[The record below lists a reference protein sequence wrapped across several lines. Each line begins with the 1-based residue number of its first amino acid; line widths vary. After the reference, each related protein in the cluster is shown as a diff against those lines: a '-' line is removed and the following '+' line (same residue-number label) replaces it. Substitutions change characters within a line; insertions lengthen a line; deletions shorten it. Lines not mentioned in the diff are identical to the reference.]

1 MTGRS
6 AGDSV
11 ERGAGLEPSGAVPA
25 PLPPDENLRQVALDS
40 YCVLD
45 TPPEPGFDNIT
56 RLARHFFGTRIALVS
71 LIDRDRQWF
80 KSRAGLDATETHRD
94 LAFCAHAILDDG
106 VLVVLDATKDPRFAG
121 NPLVTGAPNIRFYAG
136 APLVADGRKLGT
148 LCVIDDAPRAGFDE
162 REAETL
168 TQLARLVVDELTLRR
183 EVALRER
190 AEAELRDRSRLLNL
204 AEEVGQFGH
213 WYIDFVTDT
222 RRWSD
227 EVYRILGLPP
237 QQEPPT
243 VELSRA
249 SYHPDDLP
257 LLARMAERARRT
269 GEGFSVE
276 ARVVR
281 RDGGMRHVFVRASV
295 ECGADGR
302 PAGLL
307 GVVQDITD
315 AKREEAELR
324 SNRELLDLT
333 VQATRDGIW
342 DWNLE
347 TGGIWFSPT
356 WKEQL
361 GYRDDE
367 LENSLEMWAGL
378 IFEEDRFTAL
388 ETVRAYNA
396 GLIPNFEA
404 VQRFR
409 HKRGHTV
416 YILSRAIHI
425 RDAAGRVVRMVG
437 AHTDITREKLTEEEL
452 RLAKQTLDDA
462 IEAVPEGLAYFDAD
476 DRLILCNERYREA
489 HPLTA
494 PLFTPGRPFEEILR
508 AAVAN
513 GEFAGNPDGPS
524 DEAWIQAELAQHRNP
539 GAPFERELPDGRWIV
554 VAENR
559 TSSGSL
565 VCTRTDITE
574 RKRFEAELQRQAADM
589 CALAE
594 GLDAAREEAD
604 ALRARAEAATQ
615 AKSEFLAAMSHEIRT
630 PMNGIMGMTELLFDT
645 PLTEEQRQFAQA
657 IRSSSN
663 ALLTIIN
670 DILDISK
677 LEAGRVTIE
686 TLPFDPADLVE
697 GVVEL
702 LTPRAHEKGI
712 EIGFYIDPPLRRT
725 LLGDPTR
732 IRQILVNLVGNAV
745 KFTDQGSVAVE
756 LEAREATD
764 AHLVLRMTV
773 TDTGIGIPA
782 EAMPTLFNK
791 FQQVDGSITRKF
803 GGTGLGLAICR
814 QLSELMGGSIAVES
828 RLGSGSRFLVDLP
841 LALPDEV
848 RDDELSDGMQP
859 PAERVL
865 AEGALAEGALVG
877 RRVLVAD
884 DLAVNRR
891 VLASMLDSLGARPA
905 VVENGVDALAAL
917 RRAAAGGRPFD
928 VLLADQTMPG
938 LSGDALLAAVAGD
951 PALAQTR
958 RVLMVTLGPA
968 ARGDGGPVQ
977 GVAQAILN
985 RPLRQRALAGC
996 LTGLF
1001 AATAPTAAA
1010 PVVEVRPEEMPR
1022 SGRVLLAEDNRTN
1035 QLFATTLLRKL
1046 GYSVEVAEDG
1056 ERAVAAVRR
1065 GGIDLVLM
1073 DVQMPGMD
1081 GLEAAQAIRSCGGAL
1096 AGLPIIAL
1104 TADAMPGTRELCL
1117 RAGMS
1122 DYLTKPISR
1131 AGLLSALDRWMGAAG
1146 RPSEPSAIPSAG
1158 TVPGVDGKVGGM
1170 VEETGEAALD
1180 QAVLDDLA
1188 QTVGADSLARIVGS
1202 FLDDLSGRL
1211 GRLSAMAE
1219 GRGAGIADLRALAS
1233 EAHDLSSLAG
1243 SFGGMAVMHHAW
1255 RMEVL
1260 CRNGDRDQA
1269 ARLLPVLLRES
1280 ARLER
1285 LLRAR
1290 AGEHPMVG

>member
-1 MTGRS
+1 MS
-6 AGDSV
+6 GD
-11 ERGAGLEPSGAVPA
+11 AAGAVPA
-25 PLPPDENLRQVALDS
+25 ALPPDEERRLAVLES

-45 TPPEPGFDNIT
+45 TPAESGFDNIT

-71 LIDRDRQWF
+71 LIDRNRQWF
-80 KSRAGLDATETHRD
+80 KSRIGLGVEETHRD

-106 VLVVLDATKDPRFAG
+106 VLVVPDATKDPRFAG
-121 NPLVTGAPNIRFYAG
+121 NPLVTGEPNIRFYAG
-136 APLVADGRKLGT
+136 APLVADGHKLGT
-148 LCVIDDAPRAGFDE
+148 LCVIDDAPRGGFDA

-168 TQLARLVVDELTLRR
+168 TQLARLVVDELELRR
-183 EVALRER
+183 EVTRR
-190 AEAELRDRSRLLNL
+190 QQAEAELRDRSRLLNL
-204 AEEVGQFGH
+204 AEEIGQFGH

-227 EVYRILGLPP
+227 EVYRIMGLSP
-237 QQEPPT
+237 QDGPPT
-243 VELSRA
+243 VDMSRGA
-249 SYHPDDLP
+249 YHPDDLP
-257 LLARMAERARRT
+257 KIAPLVERARAT

-276 ARVVR
+276 ARIIR
-281 RDGGMRHVFVRASV
+281 PDGTLRHVFIRGMA
-295 ECGADGR
+295 EWGPAGR
-302 PAGLL
+302 PIGLL

-342 DWNLE
+342 DWALD
-347 TGGIWFSPT
+347 TGAIWFSPT

-367 LENSLEMWAGL
+367 LANSLDMWAGL
-378 IFEEDRFTAL
+378 IFEEDRIAAL
-388 ETVRAYNA
+388 EMVRAYNA
-396 GLIPNFEA
+396 GLIPKFEA

-409 HKRGHTV
+409 HKQGHTV

-425 RDAAGRVVRMVG
+425 RDAEGRVVRMVG
-437 AHTDITREKLTEEEL
+437 AHTDITRDKMTEEEL

-462 IEAVPEGLAYFDAD
+462 IEAVPEGLAYFDSD
-476 DRLILCNERYREA
+476 DRLILCNQRYREA

-494 PLFTPGRPFEEILR
+494 PLLTPGRPFEEILR
-508 AAVAN
+508 AAIAN
-513 GEFAGNPDGPS
+513 GEFAANPDGPNN
-524 DEAWIQAELAQHRNP
+524 EAWIQAELAQHRNP
-539 GAPFERELPDGRWIV
+539 GPPFERELPDGRWIL

-559 TSSGSL
+559 TSSGAL

-645 PLTEEQRQFAQA
+645 PLTAEQHQFAQA

-712 EIGFYIDPPLRRT
+712 EIGFYIDPFLRRT

-756 LEAREATD
+756 LEALDATE

-782 EAMPTLFNK
+782 EALPTLFNK

-828 RLGSGSRFLVDLP
+828 SLGAGSRFLVDLP
-841 LALPDEV
+841 LALLDEAP
-848 RDDELSDGMQP
+848 Q
-859 PAERVL
+859 PAEQPL
-865 AEGALAEGALVG
+865 AGRRALV
-877 RRVLVAD
+877 VD

-891 VLASMLDSLGARPA
+891 VLAAMLDSLGARPTT
-905 VVENGVDALAAL
+905 VDNGPDALEAL
-917 RRAAAGGRPFD
+917 TRAAAGGRHFD
-928 VLLADQTMPG
+928 VVLVDQTMPG
-938 LSGDALLAAVAGD
+938 MGGDSLLAAIAGN
-951 PALAQTR
+951 PMLGGTR
-958 RVLMVTLGPA
+958 RVLIAGLGPA
-968 ARGDGGPVQ
+968 ARADCGPVQ
-977 GVAQAILN
+977 GLAHAILN
-985 RPLRQRALAGC
+985 RPLRQSALAGC

-1001 AATAPTAAA
+1001 QAAVPPSSADRQPAEGQPAD
-1010 PVVEVRPEEMPR
+1010 RGEEPAR
-1022 SGRVLLAEDNRTN
+1022 SGSILLAEDNRTN

-1046 GYSVEVAEDG
+1046 GYTVEVAEDG
-1056 ERAVAAVRR
+1056 EQAVAAACR

-1081 GLEAAQAIRSCGGAL
+1081 GLEAAQAIRARGGRL

-1131 AGLLSALDRWMGAAG
+1131 AGLLAALDRWMTEAGSEHAA
-1146 RPSEPSAIPSAG
+1146 A
-1158 TVPGVDGKVGGM
+1158 DGSVGGGNGSGNGSGDGDP
-1170 VEETGEAALD
+1170 GEVLD
-1180 QAVLDDLA
+1180 EAVLADLVE
-1188 QTVGADSLARIVGS
+1188 TVGADNLALIVDS
-1202 FLDDLSGRL
+1202 FLDDVSRRL
-1211 GRLSAMAE
+1211 ERLSAMA
-1219 GRGAGIADLRALAS
+1219 RSVPAGDLDMRALAG

-1243 SFGGMAVMHHAW
+1243 SFGGMAVMHLAW
-1255 RMEVL
+1255 RMEVI
-1260 CRNGDRDQA
+1260 CRNGDTAQA
-1269 ARLLPVLLRES
+1269 AQLLPVLLREA

-1285 LLRAR
+1285 SLRERTGVERPA
-1290 AGEHPMVG
+1290 A

>member
-1 MTGRS
+1 MSGS
-6 AGDSV
+6 AKGGMV
-11 ERGAGLEPSGAVPA
+11 AGAVPA
-25 PLPPDENLRQVALDS
+25 AMPPDEDRRLAVLDS
-40 YCVLD
+40 YCILD
-45 TPPEPGFDNIT
+45 TPPEAGFDNIT

-80 KSRAGLDATETHRD
+80 KSRVGLEATETPRD
-94 LAFCAHAILDDG
+94 FAFCAHAILDDG
-106 VLVVLDATKDPRFAG
+106 ALVVPDATKDPRFAG
-121 NPLVTGAPNIRFYAG
+121 NPLVIGAPDIRFYAG
-136 APLVADGRKLGT
+136 APLVADGQKLGT
-148 LCVIDDAPRAGFDE
+148 LCVIDDTPRAGFDA

-168 TQLARLVVDELTLRR
+168 AQLARLVVDEMTLRR
-183 EVALRER
+183 EVARREQ

-204 AEEVGQFGH
+204 AEEIGQFGH
-213 WYIDFVTDT
+213 WYIDFLTDT

-237 QQEPPT
+237 QQVVPT
-243 VELSRA
+243 VELSR
-249 SYHPDDLP
+249 SCYHPDDLP
-257 LLARMAERARRT
+257 RLAGLVERART
-269 GEGFSVE
+269 AGEGFSVE
-276 ARVVR
+276 ARIVR
-281 RDGGMRHVFVRASV
+281 PDGAFRHVFIRGMA

-302 PAGLL
+302 PVGLL

-315 AKREEAELR
+315 AKREEA
-324 SNRELLDLT
+324 
-333 VQATRDGIW
+333 
-342 DWNLE
+342 
-347 TGGIWFSPT
+347 
-356 WKEQL
+356 
-361 GYRDDE
+361 
-367 LENSLEMWAGL
+367 
-378 IFEEDRFTAL
+378 
-388 ETVRAYNA
+388 
-396 GLIPNFEA
+396 
-404 VQRFR
+404 
-409 HKRGHTV
+409 
-416 YILSRAIHI
+416 
-425 RDAAGRVVRMVG
+425 
-437 AHTDITREKLTEEEL
+437 EL

-494 PLFTPGRPFEEILR
+494 PLLTPGRPFEEILR
-508 AAVAN
+508 AAIVN

-524 DEAWIQAELAQHRNP
+524 DEAWIQAELIQHRNP

-559 TSSGSL
+559 TGSGSL

-645 PLTEEQRQFAQA
+645 ALTAEQHQFAQA

-686 TLPFDPADLVE
+686 TLPFDAADLVE

-712 EIGFYIDPPLRRT
+712 EIGFYIDPLLRRT

-732 IRQILVNLVGNAV
+732 IRQILINLIGNAV
-745 KFTDQGSVAVE
+745 KFTDQGAVAVE
-756 LEAREATD
+756 LEALDSTD
-764 AHLVLRMTV
+764 AHLALRITV

-782 EAMPTLFNK
+782 DALPTLFNK

-828 RLGSGSRFLVDLP
+828 RPGVGSRFLVDLP
-841 LALPDEV
+841 LALSE
-848 RDDELSDGMQP
+848 EGAGGAFP
-859 PAERVL
+859 PAERPL
-865 AEGALAEGALVG
+865 TG

-891 VLASMLDSLGARPA
+891 VLASMLDSLGARPTT
-905 VVENGVDALAAL
+905 VDNGTDALDAL
-917 RRAAAGGRPFD
+917 RRGVAEGRAFD
-928 VLLADQTMPG
+928 LVLADQTMPG
-938 LSGDALLAAVAGD
+938 MDGDALLAAMAGD
-951 PALAQTR
+951 PVLAQTR
-958 RVLMVTLGPA
+958 RVLIVTLGPA
-968 ARGDGGPVQ
+968 PRADGGPVH
-977 GVAQAILN
+977 GLAHAILN
-985 RPLRQRALAGC
+985 RPLRQSSLAAC

-1001 AATAPTAAA
+1001 AIAVPSAPACPAAE
-1010 PVVEVRPEEMPR
+1010 PRPEEAPR
-1022 SGRVLLAEDNRTN
+1022 HGRILLAEDNRTN
-1035 QLFATTLLRKL
+1035 QLFATTLLRRL
-1046 GYSVEVAEDG
+1046 GYTVEVAEDG
-1056 ERAVAAVRR
+1056 EQAVAAVGR

-1073 DVQMPGMD
+1073 DVQMPGMN
-1081 GLEAAQAIRSCGGAL
+1081 GLEAAQAIRARGGAP
-1096 AGLPIIAL
+1096 ANLPIIAL

-1117 RAGMS
+1117 GAGMS

-1131 AGLLSALDRWMGAAG
+1131 AGLLSALDRWIGTAAPPAAG
-1146 RPSEPSAIPSAG
+1146 NDADGESEG
-1158 TVPGVDGKVGGM
+1158 DEGGE
-1170 VEETGEAALD
+1170 VLD
-1180 QAVLDDLA
+1180 EAVLADLVE
-1188 QTVGADSLARIVGS
+1188 TVGSESLALIVGS
-1202 FLDDLSGRL
+1202 FLEDVSGRL
-1211 GRLSAMAE
+1211 ERMSAMADALRI
-1219 GRGAGIADLRALAS
+1219 GTVDLRALAG

-1243 SFGGMAVMHHAW
+1243 SFGGMAVMHLAW

-1260 CRNGDRDQA
+1260 CRTGDRDQA
-1269 ARLLPVLLRES
+1269 ARLLPVLLREA
-1280 ARLER
+1280 ARLEGT
-1285 LLRAR
+1285 LRQR
-1290 AGEHPMVG
+1290 AGVRRAVG

>member
-1 MTGRS
+1 MSGEAT
-6 AGDSV
+6 
-11 ERGAGLEPSGAVPA
+11 GAVPA
-25 PLPPDENLRQVALDS
+25 ALPSDEERRLAVLES
-40 YCVLD
+40 YCILD
-45 TPPEPGFDNIT
+45 TPPESGFDNIT

-71 LIDRDRQWF
+71 LIDRNRQWF
-80 KSRAGLDATETHRD
+80 KSRIGLDAEETHRD
-94 LAFCAHAILDDG
+94 FAFCAHAILDDG
-106 VLVVLDATKDPRFAG
+106 VLVVPDATKDPRFAG
-121 NPLVTGAPNIRFYAG
+121 NPLVTGDPNIRFYAG
-136 APLVADGRKLGT
+136 APLVADGYKLGT
-148 LCVIDDAPRAGFDE
+148 LCVIDDSPRGGFE
-162 REAETL
+162 PREAETL
-168 TQLARLVVDELTLRR
+168 TQLARLVVDELELRR
-183 EVALRER
+183 EVTRR
-190 AEAELRDRSRLLNL
+190 QQAEAELRDRSRLLNL
-204 AEEVGQFGH
+204 AEEIGQFGH

-227 EVYRILGLPP
+227 EVYRIMGLSP
-237 QQEPPT
+237 QDGPPT
-243 VELSRA
+243 VDMSRGA
-249 SYHPDDLP
+249 YHPDDLP
-257 LLARMAERARRT
+257 TLAALVQRARTT

-276 ARVVR
+276 ARVIR
-281 RDGGMRHVFVRASV
+281 PDGTLRHVFIRGMA
-295 ECGADGR
+295 EWGDAGR
-302 PAGLL
+302 PIGLL

-342 DWNLE
+342 DWSLD
-347 TGGIWFSPT
+347 TGAIWFSPT

-378 IFEEDRFTAL
+378 IFEEDRIAAL
-388 ETVRAYNA
+388 EMVRAYNA
-396 GLIPNFEA
+396 GLIPKFEA

-409 HKRGHTV
+409 HKQGHTV

-425 RDAAGRVVRMVG
+425 RDAEGRVVRMVG
-437 AHTDITREKLTEEEL
+437 AHTDITRDRMREEEL

-476 DRLILCNERYREA
+476 DRLILCNQRYRRA

-494 PLFTPGRPFEEILR
+494 PLLTPGRPFEEILR

-513 GEFAGNPDGPS
+513 GEFGANPDGAT

-539 GAPFERELPDGRWIV
+539 DPPFERELPDGRWIL

-559 TSSGSL
+559 TSSGAL

-645 PLTEEQRQFAQA
+645 PLTAEQHQFAQA

-712 EIGFYIDPPLRRT
+712 EIGFYIDPFLRRT

-756 LEAREATD
+756 LEALDATE

-782 EAMPTLFNK
+782 DALPTLFNK

-814 QLSELMGGSIAVES
+814 QLSELMGGSIGVES
-828 RLGSGSRFLVDLP
+828 NLGNGSRFLVDLP
-841 LALPDEV
+841 LALLDEA
-848 RDDELSDGMQP
+848 LP
-859 PAERVL
+859 PAEQPL
-865 AEGALAEGALVG
+865 AGRRALV
-877 RRVLVAD
+877 VD

-891 VLASMLDSLGARPA
+891 VLAAMLDSLGARPA
-905 VVENGVDALAAL
+905 VVDNGPDALEAL
-917 RRAAAGGRPFD
+917 TRAAVGGRPFD
-928 VLLADQTMPG
+928 VVLVDQTMPG
-938 LSGDALLAAVAGD
+938 MGGDALLAVIAGN
-951 PALAQTR
+951 PMLAGTS
-958 RVLMVTLGPA
+958 RVLIAALGPA
-968 ARGDGGPVQ
+968 ARADGGPAH
-977 GVAQAILN
+977 GLAHATLN
-985 RPLRQRALAGC
+985 RPLRQSALAGC

-1001 AATAPTAAA
+1001 QAATPPSAETVSAERQAA
-1010 PVVEVRPEEMPR
+1010 ESRPADGRAEEPAR
-1022 SGRVLLAEDNRTN
+1022 SGRILLAEDNRTN

-1046 GYSVEVAEDG
+1046 GYTVEVAEDG
-1056 ERAVAAVRR
+1056 EQAVAAACR

-1081 GLEAAQAIRSCGGAL
+1081 GLEAAQAIRARGGRF

-1131 AGLLSALDRWMGAAG
+1131 AGLLAALDRWMAEAGGPPAA
-1146 RPSEPSAIPSAG
+1146 EAG
-1158 TVPGVDGKVGGM
+1158 GDCGVA
-1170 VEETGEAALD
+1170 GEAGGDEDGEVLD
-1180 QAVLDDLA
+1180 EAVLADLVE
-1188 QTVGADSLARIVGS
+1188 TVGADNLVLIVDS
-1202 FLDDLSGRL
+1202 FLDDVSRRL
-1211 GRLSAMAE
+1211 ERLSEMA
-1219 GRGAGIADLRALAS
+1219 RSAGGTLDMRALAG

-1243 SFGGMAVMHHAW
+1243 SFGGMAVMHLAW
-1255 RMEVL
+1255 RMEVV
-1260 CRNGDRDQA
+1260 CRNGDTAQA
-1269 ARLLPVLLRES
+1269 AGLLPVLLREA

-1285 LLRAR
+1285 SLRERTGVERPA
-1290 AGEHPMVG
+1290 A

>member
-1 MTGRS
+1 MS
-6 AGDSV
+6 A
-11 ERGAGLEPSGAVPA
+11 GAVPA
-25 PLPPDENLRQVALDS
+25 PLPPDERWRQAVLDS
-40 YCVLD
+40 YCILD
-45 TPPEPGFDNIT
+45 TAAESGFDNIT

-71 LIDRDRQWF
+71 LIDRERQWF
-80 KSRAGLDATETHRD
+80 KSRVGLEATETHRD

-106 VLVVLDATKDPRFAG
+106 ILVVPDATRDPRFAG

-136 APLVADGRKLGT
+136 APLVADGQKLGT
-148 LCVIDDAPRAGFDE
+148 LCVIDDVPRAGFDE

-168 TQLARLVVDELTLRR
+168 AQLARLVVDEMTLRR
-183 EVALRER
+183 EVARRER

-204 AEEVGQFGH
+204 AEEIGQFGH
-213 WYIDFVTDT
+213 WYIDFVTDA

-237 QQEPPT
+237 QGEPPT
-243 VELSRA
+243 VELSR
-249 SYHPDDLP
+249 SCYHPDDRP
-257 LLARMAERARRT
+257 RLADLVERARNT

-276 ARVVR
+276 ARVIR
-281 RDGGMRHVFVRASV
+281 PDGSLRHVFIRGMA

-302 PAGLL
+302 PVGLL

-347 TGGIWFSPT
+347 SGGIWFSPT

-361 GYRDDE
+361 GYGDGE
-367 LENSLEMWAGL
+367 LENSLDMWAGL
-378 IFEEDRFTAL
+378 IFEEDRIAAL
-388 ETVRAYNA
+388 EMVRAYNA
-396 GLIPNFEA
+396 GLIPKFEA

-409 HKRGHTV
+409 HKQGHTV

-425 RDAAGRVVRMVG
+425 RDADGRVVRMVG
-437 AHTDITREKLTEEEL
+437 AHTDITRDKLTEEEL

-494 PLFTPGRPFEEILR
+494 PLLTPGRPFEDILR
-508 AAVAN
+508 AAIAN

-524 DEAWIQAELAQHRNP
+524 DEAWIRAELAQHRNP

-559 TSSGSL
+559 TSNGSL

-645 PLTEEQRQFAQA
+645 ALTPEQHQFAQA

-686 TLPFDPADLVE
+686 TLPFDAADLVE

-712 EIGFYIDPPLRRT
+712 EIGFYIDPLLRRT

-745 KFTDQGSVAVE
+745 KFTDEGSVAVE
-756 LEAREATD
+756 LEALDATES
-764 AHLVLRMTV
+764 HLVLRITV
-773 TDTGIGIPA
+773 TDTGIGVPA
-782 EAMPTLFNK
+782 EALPTLFNK

-828 RLGSGSRFLVDLP
+828 SLGSGSRFLVDLP
-841 LALPDEV
+841 LALSE
-848 RDDELSDGMQP
+848 EASNEALP
-859 PAERVL
+859 PAERPL
-865 AEGALAEGALVG
+865 AGRRALV
-877 RRVLVAD
+877 VD

-891 VLASMLDSLGARPA
+891 VLVSMLDSLGAMPA
-905 VVENGVDALAAL
+905 TVENGPDALEAL

-928 VLLADQTMPG
+928 VVLADQSMPG
-938 LSGDALLAAVAGD
+938 MGGDALLAAIAGD
-951 PALAQTR
+951 PALTATR
-958 RVLMVTLGPA
+958 RVLIVTLAPA
-968 ARGDGGPVQ
+968 ARVDGVPQ
-977 GVAQAILN
+977 GLAHTTLN
-985 RPLRQRALAGC
+985 RPLRQSSLADC
-996 LTGLF
+996 LTGLLSATGPAPPS
-1001 AATAPTAAA
+1001 AASVTDAGA
-1010 PVVEVRPEEMPR
+1010 EETSR
-1022 SGRVLLAEDNRTN
+1022 RGRILLAEDNRTN

-1046 GYSVEVAEDG
+1046 GYTVEVAEDG
-1056 ERAVAAVRR
+1056 EQAVAAACR
-1065 GGIDLVLM
+1065 GGFDLVLM

-1081 GLEAAQAIRSCGGAL
+1081 GLEAAQAIRARGGAM
-1096 AGLPIIAL
+1096 ASLPIIAL

-1131 AGLLSALDRWMGAAG
+1131 AGLLAALDCWIGSSED
-1146 RPSEPSAIPSAG
+1146 RPGSAG
-1158 TVPGVDGKVGGM
+1158 VPADPYDGSGDDEG
-1170 VEETGEAALD
+1170 GEAAVD
-1180 QAVLDDLA
+1180 EAVLADLVE
-1188 QTVGADSLARIVGS
+1188 TVGADNLALIVDS
-1202 FLDDLSGRL
+1202 FLDDVSRRL
-1211 GRLSAMAE
+1211 DRLSAMAE
-1219 GRGAGIADLRALAS
+1219 SVLAGNADLRALAG

-1243 SFGGMAVMHHAW
+1243 SFGGMTVMHHAW

-1269 ARLLPVLLRES
+1269 GQLLPLLLHES

-1285 LLRAR
+1285 CLRAR
-1290 AGEHPMVG
+1290 TGVQRPAA

>member
-1 MTGRS
+1 MSGVS
-6 AGDSV
+6 KILA
-11 ERGAGLEPSGAVPA
+11 AGAVPA
-25 PLPPDENLRQVALDS
+25 ALPADESLRQAVLDS
-40 YCVLD
+40 FRILD
-45 TPPEPGFDNIT
+45 TPPEPSFDNIT
-56 RLARHFFGTRIALVS
+56 RLARHFFRTRIALVS

-80 KSRAGLDATETHRD
+80 KSRIGLEAAETHRD
-94 LAFCAHAILDDG
+94 LAFCAHAILQDS
-106 VLVVLDATKDPRFAG
+106 VLVVPDATLDPRFAG
-121 NPLVTGAPNIRFYAG
+121 NPLVTGAPGIRFYAG
-136 APLVADGRKLGT
+136 APLVADGRRMGT
-148 LCVIDDAPRAGFDE
+148 LCVIDDAPRAGFDA
-162 REAETL
+162 RDAETL
-168 TQLARLVVDELTLRR
+168 AQLARLVMDELALRR
-183 EVALRER
+183 EVKRREQ
-190 AEAELRDRSRLLNL
+190 AEAELRDRSRLLTL
-204 AEEVGQFGH
+204 AEEIGQFGH
-213 WYIDFVTDT
+213 WYIDFVTGA

-227 EVYRILGLPP
+227 EVYRILGLTP
-237 QQEPPT
+237 QQELPT

-249 SYHPDDLP
+249 CYHPDDRP
-257 LLARMAERARRT
+257 RLADLVERARTT

-276 ARVVR
+276 ARVIR
-281 RDGGMRHVFVRASV
+281 PDGAMRHVFVRGV
-295 ECGADGR
+295 TECGDDGR
-302 PAGLL
+302 PSGLL
-307 GVVQDITD
+307 GVVQDITE

-347 TGGIWFSPT
+347 SGGIWFSPT

-361 GYRDDE
+361 GYRDGE
-367 LENSLEMWAGL
+367 LENSLDMWAGL
-378 IFEEDRFTAL
+378 IFEEDRIAAL
-388 ETVRAYNA
+388 EMVRAYNA
-396 GLIPNFEA
+396 GLVPKFEA

-409 HKRGHTV
+409 HKQGHTV

-425 RDAAGRVVRMVG
+425 RDPDGRVVRMVG

-462 IEAVPEGLAYFDAD
+462 IEAVPEGLAYFDAG

-489 HPLTA
+489 HPLTS
-494 PLFTPGRPFEEILR
+494 PLLTPGRSFEDILR
-508 AAVAN
+508 AAIAN
-513 GEFAGNPDGPS
+513 GEFAGNPDRVS
-524 DEAWIQAELAQHRNP
+524 DEAWIQAELTQHRNP
-539 GAPFERELPDGRWIV
+539 GPPFERQLPDGRWIV

-559 TSSGSL
+559 TASGAL

-645 PLTEEQRQFAQA
+645 ALTEEQRQFAQA

-702 LTPRAHEKGI
+702 LIPRAHEKGI

-745 KFTDQGSVAVE
+745 KFTEHGSVAVE
-756 LEAREATD
+756 LEVLDATD
-764 AHLVLRMTV
+764 AHLVLRITV

-782 EAMPTLFNK
+782 EALPTLFNK

-814 QLSELMGGSIAVES
+814 QLSELMGGGISVDSSPGA
-828 RLGSGSRFLVDLP
+828 GSRFLVDLP

-848 RDDELSDGMQP
+848 LP
-859 PAERVL
+859 PAERPL
-865 AEGALAEGALVG
+865 AGRRALV
-877 RRVLVAD
+877 VD
-884 DLAVNRR
+884 DLGVNRR
-891 VLASMLDSLGARPA
+891 VLASMLDNLGARPTA
-905 VVENGVDALAAL
+905 VENGADAFEAL
-917 RRAAAGGRPFD
+917 KRAAAGGRPFD
-928 VLLADQTMPG
+928 VVLADQTMPG
-938 LSGDALLAAVAGD
+938 MAGDALLAAVAGD
-951 PALAQTR
+951 PALAKTQ
-958 RVLMVTLGPA
+958 RVLIVMPGPA
-968 ARGDGGPVQ
+968 ARTDGGPAPGSNP
-977 GVAQAILN
+977 GVIHATLN
-985 RPLRQRALAGC
+985 RPLRQSSLARC
-996 LTGLF
+996 LSGLF
-1001 AATAPTAAA
+1001 AIAVPAPPTAPAAG
-1010 PVVEVRPEEMPR
+1010 RQEEGLR
-1022 SGRVLLAEDNRTN
+1022 RGRILLAEDNRTN
-1035 QLFATTLLRKL
+1035 QLFASTLLRKL
-1046 GYSVEVAEDG
+1046 GYAVDVAEDG
-1056 ERAVAAVRR
+1056 EQAVVAACR
-1065 GGIDLVLM
+1065 GGFDLVLM

-1081 GLEAAQAIRSCGGAL
+1081 GLEAAQAIRARGDAL
-1096 AGLPIIAL
+1096 AVLPIIAL

-1131 AGLLSALDRWMGAAG
+1131 AGLLSALDPWLGEKASPAA
-1146 RPSEPSAIPSAG
+1146 SAES
-1158 TVPGVDGKVGGM
+1158 VDGDCGGGDCGDG
-1170 VEETGEAALD
+1170 GEALD
-1180 QAVLDDLA
+1180 EAVLADLVE
-1188 QTVGADSLARIVGS
+1188 TVGADDLAPIIDS
-1202 FLDDLSGRL
+1202 FLDDVSRRL
-1211 GRLSAMAE
+1211 ERLSAMAE
-1219 GRGAGIADLRALAS
+1219 AVAAGSADLRALAG

-1243 SFGGMAVMHHAW
+1243 SFGGMAVMHLAW

-1269 ARLLPVLLRES
+1269 ARLLPVLLRG
-1280 ARLER
+1280 AVRLER
-1285 LLRAR
+1285 ALRDHT
-1290 AGEHPMVG
+1290 GVGLPAA

>member
-1 MTGRS
+1 MAKCRKPLRRGDGCVS
-6 AGDSV
+6 AGV
-11 ERGAGLEPSGAVPA
+11 IVGVAAGVVPA
-25 PLPPDENLRQVALDS
+25 ARPPDESSRQAVLES
-40 YCVLD
+40 YCILD

-56 RLARHFFGTRIALVS
+56 RLAQHFFRTRFAVVS
-71 LIDRDRQWF
+71 LIDRDRQWL
-80 KSRAGLDATETHRD
+80 KSRVGLEATETHRD
-94 LAFCAHAILDDG
+94 LAFCAHAILGDG
-106 VLVVLDATKDPRFAG
+106 VLVVPDATEDPRFAG
-121 NPLVTGAPNIRFYAG
+121 NPMVTGEPHIRFYAG
-136 APLVADGRKLGT
+136 APLVVDGHKLGT
-148 LCVIDDAPRAGFDE
+148 LCVFDDAPRDGFDA

-168 TQLARLVVDELTLRR
+168 TQLAQLVVDEMTLRR
-183 EVALRER
+183 EVARREQ
-190 AEAELRDRSRLLNL
+190 AEAELSDRSRLLNL
-204 AEEVGQFGH
+204 AEEIGQFGH
-213 WYIDFVTDT
+213 WYIDFATGA

-227 EVYRILGLPP
+227 EVYRILGLPQ

-243 VELSRA
+243 VEQSRA
-249 SYHPDDLP
+249 CYHPDDRP
-257 LLARMAERARRT
+257 LLVGLADRARAT

-276 ARVVR
+276 ARVIR
-281 RDGGMRHVFVRASV
+281 TSGELRHVFIRGVA
-295 ECGADGR
+295 ECGPDGR

-307 GVVQDITD
+307 GVVQDITES
-315 AKREEAELR
+315 KREEAELR

-347 TGGIWFSPT
+347 GGGIWFSPT
-356 WKEQL
+356 WKEQI
-361 GYRDDE
+361 GYGDGE
-367 LENSLEMWAGL
+367 LENSLDMWAGL
-378 IFEEDRFTAL
+378 IFDEDRIAAL
-388 ETVRAYNA
+388 EMVRAYND
-396 GLIPNFEA
+396 GLIPKFEA

-409 HKRGHTV
+409 HKQGHTV

-425 RDAAGRVVRMVG
+425 RDAEGRVVRMVG
-437 AHTDITREKLTEEEL
+437 AHTDITREKLAEEEL

-462 IEAVPEGLAYFDAD
+462 IEAVPEGLAYFDAG

-494 PLFTPGRPFEEILR
+494 PLLTPGRPFEDILR
-508 AAVAN
+508 AAIAN

-539 GAPFERELPDGRWIV
+539 GPPFERELPDGRWIV

-559 TSSGSL
+559 TSNGSL

-645 PLTEEQRQFAQA
+645 RLTPEQHQFAQA

-686 TLPFDPADLVE
+686 TLPFDAADLVE

-712 EIGFYIDPPLRRT
+712 EIGFYIDPLLRRT

-745 KFTDQGSVAVE
+745 KFTDRGSVAVE
-756 LEAREATD
+756 LEVLDATD
-764 AHLVLRMTV
+764 AHLVMRITV
-773 TDTGIGIPA
+773 TDTGIGIPE
-782 EAMPTLFNK
+782 EALPTLFNK

-828 RLGSGSRFLVDLP
+828 GLGVGSRFQVDLP
-841 LALPDEV
+841 LVLSQ
-848 RDDELSDGMQP
+848 ELSDGAQQ
-859 PAERVL
+859 PAEPPL
-865 AEGALAEGALVG
+865 AG
-877 RRVLVAD
+877 RRVLVVD

-891 VLASMLDSLGARPA
+891 VMASMLDSLGARPTI
-905 VVENGVDALAAL
+905 VDNGSDALEVL
-917 RRAAAGGRPFD
+917 RRAVAGGRPFD
-928 VLLADQTMPG
+928 VVLADQTMPG
-938 LSGDALLAAVAGD
+938 MGGDALLASVAGD
-951 PALAQTR
+951 PALVETR
-958 RVLMVTLGPA
+958 RVLIVTLGPA
-968 ARGDGGPVQ
+968 ARSESGPVP
-977 GVAQAILN
+977 GLAHATLN
-985 RPLRQRALAGC
+985 RPLRQGSLAAC

-1001 AATAPTAAA
+1001 TAVA
-1010 PVVEVRPEEMPR
+1010 PNTPASASRDARVEEAPR
-1022 SGRVLLAEDNRTN
+1022 RGRILLAEDNRTN
-1035 QLFATTLLRKL
+1035 QLFATTLLRRL
-1046 GYSVEVAEDG
+1046 GYTVEVAEDG
-1056 ERAVAAVRR
+1056 EQAVAAACR
-1065 GGIDLVLM
+1065 GGMDLVLM

-1081 GLEAAQAIRSCGGAL
+1081 GLEAAQAIRARGGAL
-1096 AGLPIIAL
+1096 ASLPIIAL

-1131 AGLLSALDRWMGAAG
+1131 AGLLSALDRW
-1146 RPSEPSAIPSAG
+1146 IG
-1158 TVPGVDGKVGGM
+1158 TVKPPAVTAEAGDGGDEGGE
-1170 VEETGEAALD
+1170 VLD
-1180 QAVLDDLA
+1180 EAVLTDLVE
-1188 QTVGADSLARIVGS
+1188 TVGPENLALIVDS
-1202 FLDDLSGRL
+1202 FLEDVSHRL
-1211 GRLSAMAE
+1211 KRLSAMADAMP
-1219 GRGAGIADLRALAS
+1219 AGIVDLRALAQ

-1243 SFGGMAVMHHAW
+1243 SFGGMAVMHLAW

-1260 CRNGDRDQA
+1260 CRNGDRDQT
-1269 ARLLPVLLRES
+1269 ARLLPVLLREA

-1285 LLRAR
+1285 GLRER
-1290 AGEHPMVG
+1290 TGVRPVG

>member
-1 MTGRS
+1 MIGEAA
-6 AGDSV
+6 AG
-11 ERGAGLEPSGAVPA
+11 AMPA
-25 PLPPDENLRQVALDS
+25 ALPPDESSRQAVLDS
-40 YCVLD
+40 YCILD

-56 RLARHFFGTRIALVS
+56 RLAQHFFRTRIALVS

-80 KSRAGLDATETHRD
+80 KSRIGLEATETHRD
-94 LAFCAHAILDDG
+94 FAFCGHAILDDG
-106 VLVVLDATKDPRFAG
+106 VLVVPDAAKDPRFAG
-121 NPLVTGAPNIRFYAG
+121 NPLVTGAPHIRFYAG
-136 APLVADGRKLGT
+136 APLVADGQKLGT
-148 LCVIDDAPRAGFDE
+148 LCVIDDAPRSGFDE

-168 TQLARLVVDELTLRR
+168 SQLARLVVDELTLRR
-183 EVALRER
+183 EVARREQ

-204 AEEVGQFGH
+204 AEEIGQFGH
-213 WYIDFVTDT
+213 WYIDFLSGA

-227 EVYRILGLPP
+227 EVYRIMGLPP
-237 QQEPPT
+237 QQALPT
-243 VELSRA
+243 AELSR
-249 SYHPDDLP
+249 SCYHPEDRDRLADL
-257 LLARMAERARRT
+257 AARARET

-276 ARVVR
+276 ARVIR
-281 RDGGMRHVFVRASV
+281 PDGGLRHVFIRGMV
-295 ECGADGR
+295 ECGTDGR
-302 PAGLL
+302 PVGLM
-307 GVVQDITD
+307 GVVQDITES
-315 AKREEAELR
+315 KREEAELR

-367 LENSLEMWAGL
+367 LENSLDMWAGL
-378 IFEEDRFTAL
+378 IFEEDRIAAL

-396 GLIPNFEA
+396 GQIPKFEA

-409 HKRGHTV
+409 HKQGHTV

-425 RDAAGRVVRMVG
+425 RDAEGRVVRMVG
-437 AHTDITREKLTEEEL
+437 AHTDITREKLGEEEL

-462 IEAVPEGLAYFDAD
+462 IETVPEGLAYFDAG

-489 HPLTA
+489 HPRTA
-494 PLFTPGRPFEEILR
+494 PLLTPGRPFEDILR

-513 GEFAGNPDGPS
+513 GEFAGNPDGPN

-539 GAPFERELPDGRWIV
+539 GVPFERELPDGRWIV

-645 PLTEEQRQFAQA
+645 PLTPEQQQFAQA

-686 TLPFDPADLVE
+686 TLPFDAADLVE

-712 EIGFYIDPPLRRT
+712 EIGFYIDPLLRRT

-745 KFTDQGSVAVE
+745 KFTDTGSVAVE
-756 LEAREATD
+756 LEALDATD
-764 AHLVLRMTV
+764 AHLVLRITV

-782 EAMPTLFNK
+782 DALPTLFNK

-828 RLGSGSRFLVDLP
+828 SLGTGSRFLVDLP
-841 LALPDEV
+841 LALTEDS
-848 RDDELSDGMQP
+848 LDGAQP
-859 PAERVL
+859 VAEPPL
-865 AEGALAEGALVG
+865 AG
-877 RRVLVAD
+877 RRVLVVD

-891 VLASMLDSLGARPA
+891 VLASMLDSLGACPA
-905 VVENGVDALAAL
+905 TVENGSDALEAL
-917 RRAAAGGRPFD
+917 RRGVASGRPFD
-928 VLLADQTMPG
+928 VVLADQTMPG
-938 LSGDALLAAVAGD
+938 MGGDALLAAIAGD
-951 PALAQTR
+951 PALGRTR
-958 RVLMVTLGPA
+958 RVLIVALGPA
-968 ARGDGGPVQ
+968 ARADSGPAH
-977 GVAQAILN
+977 GLAHATLN
-985 RPLRQRALAGC
+985 RPLRQTALASC
-996 LTGLF
+996 LSGLF
-1001 AATAPTAAA
+1001 AVALPGTPANTSVAPSTETRAA
-1010 PVVEVRPEEMPR
+1010 EVPR
-1022 SGRVLLAEDNRTN
+1022 RGRILLAEDNRTN
-1035 QLFATTLLRKL
+1035 QLFATTLLRRL
-1046 GYSVEVAEDG
+1046 GYTVEVAEDG
-1056 ERAVAAVRR
+1056 EQAVEAACR
-1065 GGIDLVLM
+1065 GSIDLVLM

-1081 GLEAAQAIRSCGGAL
+1081 GLEAAQAIRARGGAL
-1096 AGLPIIAL
+1096 ARLPIIAL

-1131 AGLLSALDRWMGAAG
+1131 AGLQSALDRWIGAA
-1146 RPSEPSAIPSAG
+1146 EPSAVSA
-1158 TVPGVDGKVGGM
+1158 DDAKAGG
-1170 VEETGEAALD
+1170 EEGGEALD
-1180 QAVLDDLA
+1180 EAVLTDLLG
-1188 QTVGADSLARIVGS
+1188 TVGADNLALIVGS
-1202 FLDDLSGRL
+1202 FLDDMSRRL
-1211 GRLSAMAE
+1211 ERLSAMAAAMP
-1219 GRGAGIADLRALAS
+1219 AGGIDLRALAQ

-1243 SFGGMAVMHHAW
+1243 SFGGMTVMHLAW

-1260 CRNGDRDQA
+1260 CRNGDTDQA
-1269 ARLLPVLLRES
+1269 SWLLPVLLREA

-1285 LLRAR
+1285 TLRER
-1290 AGEHPMVG
+1290 AAATQPVG

>member
-1 MTGRS
+1 MS
-6 AGDSV
+6 AEVAD
-11 ERGAGLEPSGAVPA
+11 GAVMAHIPA
-25 PLPPDENLRQVALDS
+25 ALPPDEGRRLAVLNS
-40 YCVLD
+40 YCILD
-45 TPPEPGFDNIT
+45 TPAEPGFDNIT
-56 RLARHFFGTRIALVS
+56 RLAQHFFRTRIALVS
-71 LIDRDRQWF
+71 LIDRERQWF
-80 KSRAGLDATETHRD
+80 KSRVGLEATETHRD
-94 LAFCAHAILDDG
+94 FAFCAHAIWEDG
-106 VLVVLDATKDPRFAG
+106 VLVVPDATKDPRFAG
-121 NPLVTGAPNIRFYAG
+121 NPLVTGAPHIRFYAG
-136 APLVADGRKLGT
+136 APLVADGQRLGT
-148 LCVIDDAPRAGFDE
+148 LCVIDDTPRDGFDA

-168 TQLARLVVDELTLRR
+168 TQLAQLVVDEMTLRR
-183 EVALRER
+183 EVARREQ
-190 AEAELRDRSRLLNL
+190 AEAELSDRSRLLNL
-204 AEEVGQFGH
+204 AEEIGQFGH
-213 WYIDFVTDT
+213 WYIDFVTGA

-227 EVYRILGLPP
+227 EVYRIMGLAPG
-237 QQEPPT
+237 QEPPT
-243 VELSRA
+243 VELSRTC
-249 SYHPDDLP
+249 YHPDDLP
-257 LLARMAERARRT
+257 RLSALAERARET

-276 ARVVR
+276 MRVIR
-281 RDGGMRHVFVRASV
+281 PNRELRHVFIRGMA

-302 PAGLL
+302 PVGLL

-315 AKREEAELR
+315 SKREEAELR

-347 TGGIWFSPT
+347 GGGIWFSPT

-361 GYRDDE
+361 GYRDGE
-367 LENSLEMWAGL
+367 LENSLDMWAGL
-378 IFEEDRFTAL
+378 IFEEDRIAAL

-396 GLIPNFEA
+396 GLIPKFEA

-409 HKRGHTV
+409 HKQGHTV

-425 RDAAGRVVRMVG
+425 RDAQGRVVRMVG
-437 AHTDITREKLTEEEL
+437 AHTDITREKRAEEEL

-462 IEAVPEGLAYFDAD
+462 IEAVPEGLAYFDAE

-494 PLFTPGRPFEEILR
+494 PLMTPGRPFEDILR

-524 DEAWIQAELAQHRNP
+524 DEVWIQAELAQHRNP
-539 GAPFERELPDGRWIV
+539 GMPFERELPDGRWIV

-559 TSSGSL
+559 TSNGSL

-645 PLTEEQRQFAQA
+645 PLTPEQHQFAQA

-686 TLPFDPADLVE
+686 TLPFDAADLVE

-702 LTPRAHEKGI
+702 LTPRAYEKGI
-712 EIGFYIDPPLRRT
+712 EIGFYIDPLLRRT

-756 LEAREATD
+756 LEALETTD
-764 AHLVLRMTV
+764 AHLVMRITV
-773 TDTGIGIPA
+773 TDTGIGIPD
-782 EAMPTLFNK
+782 EALPSLFNK

-828 RLGSGSRFLVDLP
+828 SLDIGSRFLVDLP
-841 LALPDEV
+841 LALAEEAPT
-848 RDDELSDGMQP
+848 
-859 PAERVL
+859 PAERPL
-865 AEGALAEGALVG
+865 AGRRALV
-877 RRVLVAD
+877 VD

-891 VLASMLDSLGARPA
+891 VLASMLDSLGARPTT
-905 VVENGVDALAAL
+905 VDNGSDALEAL
-917 RRAAAGGRPFD
+917 RRGVAGGRPFD
-928 VLLADQTMPG
+928 VVLADQTMPDMG
-938 LSGDALLAAVAGD
+938 GDALLAAIAGE
-951 PALAQTR
+951 PALAETR
-958 RVLMVTLGPA
+958 RVLIVTLGPA
-968 ARGDGGPVQ
+968 SRSESGPAS
-977 GVAQAILN
+977 GLAHATLN
-985 RPLRQRALAGC
+985 RPLRQTSLSAC

-1001 AATAPTAAA
+1001 ATGAPSTSVLPSPDSTAAEA
-1010 PVVEVRPEEMPR
+1010 PRR
-1022 SGRVLLAEDNRTN
+1022 GHILLAEDNRTN
-1035 QLFATTLLRKL
+1035 QLFATTLLRRL
-1046 GYSVEVAEDG
+1046 GYTVEVAENG
-1056 ERAVAAVRR
+1056 EQAVAAACH
-1065 GGIDLVLM
+1065 GGVDLVLM

-1081 GLEAAQAIRSCGGAL
+1081 GLEAAHAIRAGGGAL
-1096 AGLPIIAL
+1096 ASLPIIAL

-1131 AGLLSALDRWMGAAG
+1131 AGLLSALDRW
-1146 RPSEPSAIPSAG
+1146 IG
-1158 TVPGVDGKVGGM
+1158 TVALPAAAV
-1170 VEETGEAALD
+1170 ETGDSRKEDGDDLGDEVLD
-1180 QAVLDDLA
+1180 EAVLTDLVG
-1188 QTVGADSLARIVGS
+1188 TVGSENLALIVDS
-1202 FLDDLSGRL
+1202 FLEDVSSRL
-1211 GRLSAMAE
+1211 DRLSAMADAMQ
-1219 GRGAGIADLRALAS
+1219 AGTVDLRALAQ

-1243 SFGGMAVMHHAW
+1243 SFGGMAVMHLAW

-1269 ARLLPVLLRES
+1269 TQLLPVLLRGA

-1285 LLRAR
+1285 SLRER
-1290 AGEHPMVG
+1290 TGMRGAGG

>member
-1 MTGRS
+1 MS
-6 AGDSV
+6 GD
-11 ERGAGLEPSGAVPA
+11 AAGAVPA
-25 PLPPDENLRQVALDS
+25 ALPPDEERRLAVLES

-45 TPPEPGFDNIT
+45 TPAESGFDNIT
-56 RLARHFFGTRIALVS
+56 RLAQHFFGTRIALVS
-71 LIDRDRQWF
+71 LIDRNRQWF
-80 KSRAGLDATETHRD
+80 KSRIGLDVEETHRD

-106 VLVVLDATKDPRFAG
+106 VLVVPDATKDPRFAG
-121 NPLVTGAPNIRFYAG
+121 NPLVTGEPNIRFYAG
-136 APLVADGRKLGT
+136 APLVADGHKLGT
-148 LCVIDDAPRAGFDE
+148 LCVIDDTPRGGFDA

-168 TQLARLVVDELTLRR
+168 TQLARLVVDELELRR
-183 EVALRER
+183 EVTRR
-190 AEAELRDRSRLLNL
+190 QQAEAELRDRSRLLNL
-204 AEEVGQFGH
+204 AEEIGQFGH

-227 EVYRILGLPP
+227 EVYRIMGLSP
-237 QQEPPT
+237 QDGPPT
-243 VELSRA
+243 VDMSRGA
-249 SYHPDDLP
+249 YHPDDLP
-257 LLARMAERARRT
+257 RIVPLVERARAT

-276 ARVVR
+276 ARIIR
-281 RDGGMRHVFVRASV
+281 PDGTLRHVFIRGMA
-295 ECGADGR
+295 EWGPAGR
-302 PAGLL
+302 PIGLL
-307 GVVQDITD
+307 GVVQDNTD

-342 DWNLE
+342 DWALD
-347 TGGIWFSPT
+347 TGAIWFSPT

-367 LENSLEMWAGL
+367 LANSLEMWAGL
-378 IFEEDRFTAL
+378 IFEEDRIAAL
-388 ETVRAYNA
+388 EMVRAYNA
-396 GLIPNFEA
+396 GLIPKFEA

-409 HKRGHTV
+409 HKQGHTV

-425 RDAAGRVVRMVG
+425 RDAEGRVVRMVG
-437 AHTDITREKLTEEEL
+437 AHTDITRDKMTEEEL

-462 IEAVPEGLAYFDAD
+462 IEAVPEGLAYFDSD
-476 DRLILCNERYREA
+476 DRLILCNQRYREA

-494 PLFTPGRPFEEILR
+494 PLLSPGRPFEEILR
-508 AAVAN
+508 AAIAN
-513 GEFAGNPDGPS
+513 GEFAANPDGPNN
-524 DEAWIQAELAQHRNP
+524 EAWIQAELAQHRNP
-539 GAPFERELPDGRWIV
+539 GPPFERELPDGRWIL

-559 TSSGSL
+559 TSSGAL

-645 PLTEEQRQFAQA
+645 PLTAEQHQFAQA

-712 EIGFYIDPPLRRT
+712 EIGFYIDPFLRRT

-732 IRQILVNLVGNAV
+732 IRQILINLVGNAV

-756 LEAREATD
+756 LEALDATE

-782 EAMPTLFNK
+782 EALPTLFNK

-828 RLGSGSRFLVDLP
+828 SLGAGSRFLVDLP
-841 LALPDEV
+841 LALLDEAP
-848 RDDELSDGMQP
+848 Q
-859 PAERVL
+859 PAEQPL
-865 AEGALAEGALVG
+865 AGRRALV
-877 RRVLVAD
+877 VD

-891 VLASMLDSLGARPA
+891 VLAAMLDSLGARPTT
-905 VVENGVDALAAL
+905 VDNGPDALEAL
-917 RRAAAGGRPFD
+917 TRAAAGGRPFD
-928 VLLADQTMPG
+928 VVLVDQTMPG
-938 LSGDALLAAVAGD
+938 MGGDALLAAIAGN
-951 PALAQTR
+951 PMLSGTR
-958 RVLMVTLGPA
+958 RVLIAGLGPA
-968 ARGDGGPVQ
+968 ARADCGSVQ
-977 GVAQAILN
+977 GLAQAILN
-985 RPLRQRALAGC
+985 RPLRQSALACC

-1001 AATAPTAAA
+1001 QAAVPPPSADRQAAEGQPA
-1010 PVVEVRPEEMPR
+1010 DRSEEPAR
-1022 SGRVLLAEDNRTN
+1022 SGSILLAEDNRTN

-1046 GYSVEVAEDG
+1046 GYTVEVAEDG
-1056 ERAVAAVRR
+1056 EQAVAAACR

-1081 GLEAAQAIRSCGGAL
+1081 GLEAAQAIRARGGRL

-1131 AGLLSALDRWMGAAG
+1131 AGLLAALDRWMAEAG
-1146 RPSEPSAIPSAG
+1146 RAHAAADG
-1158 TVPGVDGKVGGM
+1158 GVDGGNVSGNGSVDGDGGE
-1170 VEETGEAALD
+1170 VLD
-1180 QAVLDDLA
+1180 EAVLADLVE
-1188 QTVGADSLARIVGS
+1188 TVGADNLALIVDS
-1202 FLDDLSGRL
+1202 FLDDVSRRL
-1211 GRLSAMAE
+1211 ERLSAMA
-1219 GRGAGIADLRALAS
+1219 RSAPAGALDMRALAG

-1243 SFGGMAVMHHAW
+1243 SFGGMAVMHLAW
-1255 RMEVL
+1255 RMEVI
-1260 CRNGDRDQA
+1260 CRNGDTAQA
-1269 ARLLPVLLRES
+1269 AQLLPVLLREA

-1285 LLRAR
+1285 SLRERTGVERPA
-1290 AGEHPMVG
+1290 A

>member
-1 MTGRS
+1 MS
-6 AGDSV
+6 ADPVDG
-11 ERGAGLEPSGAVPA
+11 PVPA
-25 PLPPDENLRQVALDS
+25 ALPPDEGGRLAVLQS
-40 YCVLD
+40 YGIID
-45 TPPEPGFDNIT
+45 TPPEPEFDNIT
-56 RLARHFFGTRIALVS
+56 RLAQHFFRTRIALVS

-80 KSRAGLDATETHRD
+80 KSRTGLEATETHRD
-94 LAFCAHAILDDG
+94 FAFCAHAILDDG
-106 VLVVLDATKDPRFAG
+106 VLVVPDATKDRRFAG
-121 NPLVTGAPNIRFYAG
+121 NPLVTGDPHIRFYAG

-148 LCVIDDAPRAGFDE
+148 LCVIDDRPRDGFDA

-168 TQLARLVVDELTLRR
+168 AQLARLVVDEMTLRR
-183 EVALRER
+183 EVARRER

-204 AEEVGQFGH
+204 AEEIGQFGH
-213 WYIDFVTDT
+213 WYIDFVTDA

-237 QQEPPT
+237 QQEQPT

-249 SYHPDDLP
+249 CYHPDDRK
-257 LLARMAERARRT
+257 LLADLVERARKT

-276 ARVVR
+276 ARVIR
-281 RDGGMRHVFVRASV
+281 PDGALRHVFIRGMA
-295 ECGADGR
+295 ECGEDGR
-302 PAGLL
+302 PVGLL

-347 TGGIWFSPT
+347 SGGIWFSPT

-361 GYRDDE
+361 GYRDCE
-367 LENSLEMWAGL
+367 LANSLDMWAGL
-378 IFEEDRFTAL
+378 IFEEDRIAAL
-388 ETVRAYNA
+388 AMVRAYNA
-396 GLIPNFEA
+396 GLIPKFEA

-409 HKRGHTV
+409 HKQGHTV

-425 RDAAGRVVRMVG
+425 RDAEGRVVRMVG
-437 AHTDITREKLTEEEL
+437 AQTDITRDKLTEEEL

-494 PLFTPGRPFEEILR
+494 PLMVPGRPFEDILR

-513 GEFAGNPDGPS
+513 GEFAGNPDGPN
-524 DEAWIQAELAQHRNP
+524 DETWIQAELAQHRNP
-539 GAPFERELPDGRWIV
+539 GTPFERELPDGRWIV

-559 TSSGSL
+559 TSNGSL

-630 PMNGIMGMTELLFDT
+630 PMNGIQGMTELLFDT
-645 PLTEEQRQFAQA
+645 PLTDEQRQFAQA

-686 TLPFDPADLVE
+686 TLPFDAADLVE

-712 EIGFYIDPPLRRT
+712 EIGFYIDPLLRRT

-756 LEAREATD
+756 LEVLDTTD
-764 AHLVLRMTV
+764 AHLVLRITV

-828 RLGSGSRFLVDLP
+828 SLGIGSRFLVDLP
-841 LALPDEV
+841 LALSEEAV
-848 RDDELSDGMQP
+848 P
-859 PAERVL
+859 PAEQPL
-865 AEGALAEGALVG
+865 AG
-877 RRVLVAD
+877 RSVLVVD

-891 VLASMLDSLGARPA
+891 VVASMLDSLGARPTC
-905 VVENGVDALAAL
+905 VENGSDALEAL
-917 RRAAAGGRPFD
+917 RRGAAVGRPFD
-928 VLLADQTMPG
+928 VVLADQTMPG
-938 LSGDALLAAVAGD
+938 MGGDMLLATVAGD
-951 PALAQTR
+951 PALIGTR
-958 RVLMVTLGPA
+958 RVLIVTLGPA
-968 ARGDGGPVQ
+968 VRSESGPAP
-977 GVAQAILN
+977 GLAHATLN
-985 RPLRQRALAGC
+985 RPLRQGSLAAC
-996 LTGLF
+996 LAGLF
-1001 AATAPTAAA
+1001 AAAA
-1010 PVVEVRPEEMPR
+1010 PVASSAPPAEAKVEDVPR
-1022 SGRVLLAEDNRTN
+1022 RGRILLAEDNRTN
-1035 QLFATTLLRKL
+1035 QLFATTLLRRL
-1046 GYSVEVAEDG
+1046 GYTVEVAEDG
-1056 ERAVAAVRR
+1056 EQAVAAACR

-1081 GLEAAQAIRSCGGAL
+1081 GLEAAQAIRARGGAL
-1096 AGLPIIAL
+1096 ACLPIIAL

-1131 AGLLSALDRWMGAAG
+1131 AGLLSALDRWIGTVEPPAAAAEAGGGSGKGSAAG
-1146 RPSEPSAIPSAG
+1146 ND
-1158 TVPGVDGKVGGM
+1158 DGSG
-1170 VEETGEAALD
+1170 EDGEALD
-1180 QAVLDDLA
+1180 EAVLDDLVE
-1188 QTVGADSLARIVGS
+1188 TVGADSLALIVDS
-1202 FLDDLSGRL
+1202 FLEDVSHRL
-1211 GRLSAMAE
+1211 ERLSAMDDAMP
-1219 GRGAGIADLRALAS
+1219 AGTVDLRALAQ

-1243 SFGGMAVMHHAW
+1243 SFGGMAVMHIAW

-1269 ARLLPVLLRES
+1269 ARLLPVLLREA

-1285 LLRAR
+1285 SLRAR
-1290 AGEHPMVG
+1290 TGVPRPVV